1 MDVTIV
7 LETCICHNGNEVQ
20 VVMIKLEEVNEL
32 SNLPKLR
39 IIMEKHKL
47 KPNFSDL
54 SRKFHVDRRT
64 VKKYYNGYN
73 KSKTR
78 VRKSK
83 IDSLHSVIQGLL
95 GDDTLQTFYY
105 KVDLWRYL
113 VENYELTIGEST
125 FRKYI
130 STHIEFQQYF
140 NK

>member
-39 IIMEKHKL
+39 IIMEKHKV

-64 VKKYYNGYN
+64 VKKYYDGYA
-73 KSKTR
+73 KPTTKAK
-78 VRKSK
+78 KSK

-95 GDDTLQTFYY
+95 GGDTLQTFYY